1 LLYDLQ
7 ALVKVHSRHK
17 LTFFWLVIVI
27 IVKTIALILI
37 FGLGWQWL
45 AQMTDDFVFDFLS
58 KLGAGKTA
66 VELVQKSFV
75 C

>member
-66 VELVQKSFV
+66 VELVQ
-75 C
+75 